1 MNCLSHVVIGHAL
14 RRKMGGMAGSLAR
27 SLLSLVVP
35 PLCAAC
41 REPELSGAPVCP
53 PCAAGMQPIASC
65 CGRCG
70 APLPCPVDACSE
82 CRGRG
87 LAFERA
93 WAPFAYTGPAR
104 AVVLGLKGRGLSC
117 VTPFMAAAM
126 SARAPTGVLEGVLVP
141 APAHPD
147 RIRRHGHNQA
157 RDLAEALR
165 RRTGMPVREVLAR
178 RPGAR
183 RQVGLERPARRAN
196 VRGGIVA
203 CAGLPA
209 GARAVVVDDV
219 YTTGST
225 LDACAAALRAAGSG
239 PVTAVCFARTVR
251 GAVAVAPTLGA
262 A

>member
-1 MNCLSHVVIGHAL
+1 
-14 RRKMGGMAGSLAR
+14 MAGSLAR
-27 SLLSLVVP
+27 SFLARSFLSLVVP

-41 REPELSGAPVCP
+41 REPELSVAPVCP
-53 PCAAGMQPIASC
+53 PCAAGMKPIASC
-65 CGRCG
+65 CRRCG
-70 APLPCPVDACSE
+70 APLPCPVDACWE

-104 AVVLGLKGRGLSC
+104 EVVLGLKGRGLTC
-117 VTPFMAAAM
+117 VTSYMATAI
-126 SARAPTGVLEGVLVP
+126 SARAPAGVLEGVLVP
-141 APAHPD
+141 APAHPE
-147 RIRRHGHNQA
+147 RVRRHGHNQA
-157 RDLAEALR
+157 ADLAEALR
-165 RRTGMPVREVLAR
+165 RRTGMPVRQVLAR

-196 VRGGIVA
+196 ARGGIVA
-203 CAGLPA
+203 CEGLSA

-251 GAVAVAPTLGA
+251 AAVHLAPSRGA

>member
-1 MNCLSHVVIGHAL
+1 MARPLL
-14 RRKMGGMAGSLAR
+14 RSF
-27 SLLSLVVP
+27 LSLVVP

-53 PCAAGMQPIASC
+53 PCAAGMQPIESC
-65 CGRCG
+65 CRRCG

-104 AVVLGLKGRGLSC
+104 EVVLGLKGRGLTC
-117 VTPFMAAAM
+117 VTSYMAAAI
-126 SARAPTGVLEGVLVP
+126 SARAPAGVLEGVLVP
-141 APAHPD
+141 APAHPE

-157 RDLAEALR
+157 ADLAEALR
-165 RRTGMPVREVLAR
+165 RRTGMPVRHVLER

-196 VRGGIVA
+196 PQGGIVVSGA
-203 CAGLPA
+203 LPA

-225 LDACAAALRAAGSG
+225 LDACAVALRTAGSG

-251 GAVAVAPTLGA
+251 AAVPLALSPGA

>member
-1 MNCLSHVVIGHAL
+1 
-14 RRKMGGMAGSLAR
+14 MAGSLAR
-27 SLLSLVVP
+27 SLLSLIVP

-53 PCAAGMQPIASC
+53 RCAAGMQPIAAC
-65 CGRCG
+65 CRRCG

-104 AVVLGLKGRGLSC
+104 EVVLGLKGRGLTC
-117 VTPFMAAAM
+117 VTSYMAATI
-126 SARAPTGVLEGVLVP
+126 SRRAPPGVLEGVLVP

-157 RDLAEALR
+157 RELAEALR
-165 RRTGMPVREVLAR
+165 RLTGMPVRQALAR
-178 RPGAR
+178 RPGGR

-196 VRGGIVA
+196 AQGEIVA
-203 CAGLPA
+203 RDDLAA
-209 GARAVVVDDV
+209 GARAVLVDDV

-225 LDACAAALRAAGSG
+225 LDSCAAALRAAGSG

-251 GAVAVAPTLGA
+251 AAVAVAPSPGA